1 MGENFEHLL
10 ARGNL
15 ARSGRTGITTS
26 TAQKRQ
32 SKRRSHD
39 SESVGSRR
47 SMPVGM
53 ILEEGEC
60 LCIHTP
66 KGETIKLAV
75 PAGSFVTAQ
84 GSSLDLNLAGIHL
97 A

>member
-1 MGENFEHLL
+1 
-10 ARGNL
+10 
-15 ARSGRTGITTS
+15 
-26 TAQKRQ
+26 
-32 SKRRSHD
+32 
-39 SESVGSRR
+39 
-47 SMPVGM
+47 MPVGM

-66 KGETIKLAV
+66 KGETIKLSV

-84 GSSLDLNLAGIHL
+84 GSSIDLNLAGIHL